1 MAEPED
7 SNAGSPGV
15 RVESLPHRQRATA
28 DPARARPARLHKV
41 ELPSPSVLL
50 IARRLLRLVAGLS
63 TWSVLA
69 SWDALLRRRDPW
81 QRSRRVEQVLRRMGG
96 NAIRLGEELGQRIDL
111 IPFELYFTLVQAP
124 DPAPPLPVQAAI
136 DALQQVSGRPA
147 GEFLEQIDP
156 QPIESDSM
164 VCAWQAVLRDGR
176 KVVVRVQRHGIREV
190 YAADVTAL
198 VLLLR
203 LLELFTIVRPGMV
216 SRLSEELRS
225 MVAEDLDLSTASRF
239 HRLFRRYG
247 RKAGLPWFSAARVVH
262 TLTGPDVLVTEF
274 VSGIWLDEVLLAV
287 QTGDAQAVAR
297 MTELGINP
305 RKVAQRVLH
314 GAWWS
319 FFECPFFQGAPDP
332 RTVVVEPGNRL
343 VFTRLRDCGGLA
355 SRKRQLFAEVL
366 DRMARR
372 DVSSAAET
380 VVQILAPLP
389 YIDVHDFTKAIEARL
404 WQQLFVIEDR
414 CGATADRTSMGVWL
428 AVLEVSLAY
437 DVPIRGEIVRAMRGL
452 ILFDSVAERL
462 NPRLH
467 FFDELRRYQARADRR
482 AARTLRREVE
492 GTSVGDLNAQVL
504 ARVRDGAQLLD
515 RLRFFMVALTERV
528 PVQFFSLT
536 GKAAYAMAMS
546 LNVGLV
552 GGAFA
557 LSVWLGLR
565 LYTAATGHELA
576 YGSVVD
582 FFIAHPIPSNIALA
596 LVLAVLIRR
605 VLFRMN
611 DREQE

>member
-7 SNAGSPGV
+7 SNAGSPRLRIEG
-15 RVESLPHRQRATA
+15 LPHRTRATA

-41 ELPSPSVLL
+41 ELPSPSLLL
-50 IARRLLRLVAGLS
+50 IGRRLLRFVAGLM
-63 TWSVLA
+63 TWAALA
-69 SWDALLRRRDPW
+69 LYDTARRRRDPW

-96 NAIRLGEELGQRIDL
+96 NAIRLGEELAQRIDL
-111 IPFELYFTLVQAP
+111 IPFELYVTLVQAP
-124 DPAPPLPVQAAI
+124 DLAPPMPLQAAV
-136 DALQQVSGRPA
+136 DALQKVSGLPVD
-147 GEFLEQIDP
+147 EILEQIDP
-156 QPIESDSM
+156 QPIESDSLG
-164 VCAWQAVLRDGR
+164 CSWQALLRDGR
-176 KVVVRVQRHGIREV
+176 KVVVRVQRPGIRRI

-198 VLLLR
+198 VWLLR
-203 LLELFTIVRPGMV
+203 LLEVCTLVRPGMV
-216 SRLSEELRS
+216 SRLSDELRN
-225 MVAEDLDLSTASRF
+225 MVAEDLDLSTTSRY

-262 TLTGPDVLVTEF
+262 SLTGPDVLVTQF
-274 VSGIWLDEVLLAV
+274 ISGIWLDEVLLAV
-287 QTGDAQAVAR
+287 QTGDKQALTR
-297 MTELGINP
+297 MAELGIDP
-305 RKVAQRVLH
+305 RKVARRVLH

-332 RTVVVEPGNRL
+332 RTVVVEPGNRM
-343 VFTRLRDCGGLA
+343 VFTQLRDCGGLA

-414 CGATADRTSMGVWL
+414 CRATADRTSMGVWL
-428 AVLEVSLAY
+428 AVLEVSLVY
-437 DVPIRGEIVRAMRGL
+437 DVPVRMEIVRAMRGL
-452 ILFDSVAERL
+452 ILFDSLAERL
-462 NPRLH
+462 DPRLH

-482 AARTLRREVE
+482 AARSLRREVE

-504 ARVRDGAQLLD
+504 ARVRDSALLLD

-536 GKAAYAMAMS
+536 GKAAYAMSMG

-557 LSVWLGLR
+557 LAVWLGLR

-576 YGSVVD
+576 YQNLPE
-582 FFIAHPIPSNIALA
+582 FFVAHPIPSNIVLA